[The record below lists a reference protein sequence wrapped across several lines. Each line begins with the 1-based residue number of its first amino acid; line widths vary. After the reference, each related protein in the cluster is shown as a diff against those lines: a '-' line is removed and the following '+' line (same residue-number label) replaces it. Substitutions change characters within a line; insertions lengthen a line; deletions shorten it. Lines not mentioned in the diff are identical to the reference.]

1 MKLELQWL
9 NKDKKENIEPR
20 IFIHDTEKSYG
31 DKNTGNK
38 LIFGDNLLALKAL
51 EAEYTGKI
59 KAIYIDPPYN
69 TKNAF
74 DHYDDNKE
82 HSIWLEL
89 MYQRLKALQ
98 KLLAEDGII
107 WISIDN
113 QECHYLKVIC
123 DEIFGRNSFISDIT
137 YERSGSAGLGQSG
150 SFVNTSEHIL
160 VYGKNEA
167 KLNNVLGQ
175 TPLPL
180 KTKKRYNKVLVSE
193 GEKKLINEFP
203 SKSNKLPVK
212 IFKHSNFSIETISL
226 KKPVERS
233 EEINEEYIN
242 NYQRIFRT
250 NNVQKENAF
259 QNSLIN
265 EMEKTSLYT
274 VEYTPSR
281 GKYKD
286 QLITLYYYNAELF
299 SWLKDT
305 SFIENDVIFKTNKLT
320 SVWKHEEIPKAD
332 LANEGNVEFSRSKKP
347 EQLIKRILEL
357 STNEGDLILDSF
369 LGSGTT
375 AAVAHKMNRKWIG
388 IELGEHALT
397 LCKPRLDRVID
408 NKDKSGITKSVN
420 WNGGGGYDFYS
431 LAPSLIKED
440 ELGERVINKELTDEQ
455 LSRTIAL
462 QEGFSFIKEDN
473 YYWKQFKG
481 TEHSYLYVLN
491 DFVSEELMNDIQ
503 NSMQKDEFLLLV
515 CRSFDNHII
524 NKFNNIKIKKIDSYR
539 LENYDYAQENYKLNI
554 VEYRDEVD
562 DFESS

>member
-9 NKDKKENIEPR
+9 HKNKKENIEPR
-20 IFIHDTEKSYG
+20 IIIHDKEKSYG

-89 MYQRLKALQ
+89 MYQRLKVLQ
-98 KLLAEDGII
+98 KLLAEDGTI

-160 VYGKNEA
+160 VYGKNEK

-193 GEKKLINEFP
+193 GEKKLIKEFP

-226 KKPVERS
+226 KKPEERS

-242 NYQRIFRT
+242 KYQRIFRT

-332 LANEGNVEFSRSKKP
+332 LAKEGNVEFSRSKKP

-440 ELGERVINKELTDEQ
+440 ELGERVINKDLTDEQ

-462 QEGFSFIKEDN
+462 HEGFSLIKEDN

-491 DFVSEELMNDIQ
+491 DYVSEELLNDIQ

-562 DFESS
+562 DFE